1 MPLQL
6 LRPVSYQSAV
16 FSDGILV
23 FAMESGATTLLP
35 RAYWS
40 ILEHINT
47 LPKGQCLSGEKV
59 VSNEMC
65 IDGSIAEETR
75 QLLIDVGVVAVC

>member
-1 MPLQL
+1 MSLRL

-23 FAMESGATTLLP
+23 FAIESGLTTLLP
-35 RAYWS
+35 GAYWP
-40 ILEHINT
+40 ILEHIDR
-47 LPKGQCLSGEKV
+47 LPKGQCLLGEKV
-59 VSNEMC
+59 VSNETH
-65 IDGSIAEETR
+65 IDGAMAEEIR